1 VRKHFLPARSHRNR
15 TGRTGSSEFF
25 RAPAHR
31 TTHYVTRCVACFTA
45 AILLAAFPAGAWN
58 ANADRLVTN
67 QAVNT
72 LPGDIRPFFEGNR
85 QFLVQH
91 VNDSRDEIARVP
103 AEKPY
108 NYIELDHYGTFP
120 FAALPRDYKAAVSR
134 YGRTVVAAHGELPWQ
149 IGLYSA
155 RLTEAFRTHNW
166 TAARVA
172 AASLA
177 YFVAEAHDPFN
188 TTINNDGRFSGQ
200 PRVNQRFG
208 GSLFDRYSLFF
219 YAHPNDAAFISDPTD
234 HAFDI
239 CLTAHSWLEQV
250 LLADARARQGLP
262 DYTDEYYDRFYSQA
276 GSILVHQLSD
286 AATDVGSYWL
296 TAWVNAGKPALPN
309 H

>member
-1 VRKHFLPARSHRNR
+1 MPANCATPHM
-15 TGRTGSSEFF
+15 
-25 RAPAHR
+25 
-31 TTHYVTRCVACFTA
+31 TRCVAGFIV
-45 AILLAAFPAGAWN
+45 AILLAPFPAQAWN

-67 QAVNT
+67 QAVNSM
-72 LPGDIRPFFEGNR
+72 PGDLRPFFESNR
-85 QFLVQH
+85 RYLVQH

-103 AEKPY
+103 DEKSY
-108 NYIELDHYGTFP
+108 NYIELDHYGAFP
-120 FAALPRDYKAAVSR
+120 FGALPRDYKAAVR
-134 YGRTVVAAHGELPWQ
+134 VYGRGVVASRGELPWQ

-155 RLTEAFRTHNW
+155 RLTEAFRSHNW
-166 TAARVA
+166 EAARVA

-188 TTINNDGRFSGQ
+188 TTMNSDGRLSGQ
-200 PRVNQRFG
+200 RSVNQRFG

-219 YAHPNDAAFISDPTD
+219 YPRPSEAAYVSDSTI

-250 LLADARARQGLP
+250 LLADTRSRQGLS
-262 DYTDEYYDRFYSQA
+262 DYTDEYDDRFYSQA
-276 GSILVHQLSD
+276 GSILVQQLSD

-296 TAWVNAGKPALPN
+296 TAWTNAGKPVLPS

>member
-1 VRKHFLPARSHRNR
+1 VLSRWPHARKRGRNPHHRQPLLTVCLAFLAIVR
-15 TGRTGSSEFF
+15 
-25 RAPAHR
+25 
-31 TTHYVTRCVACFTA
+31 
-45 AILLAAFPAGAWN
+45 LLAPLPVRAWN
-58 ANADRLVTN
+58 ANADRLVAN

-72 LPGDIRPFFEGNR
+72 MPGDVRPFFEGNR

-91 VNDSRDEIARVP
+91 VNDPRDEIARVP

-108 NYIELDHYGTFP
+108 NFIELDHYGAFP
-120 FAALPRDYKAAVSR
+120 FAALPRDYKAAVGA
-134 YGRTVVAAHGELPWQ
+134 YGRNVVAAHGELPWQ

-155 RLTEAFRTHNW
+155 RLTEAFRSHNW
-166 TAARVA
+166 EAARVA

-188 TTINNDGRFSGQ
+188 ATTNSDGRLSGQ
-200 PRVNQRFG
+200 PGVNQRFG
-208 GSLFDRYSLFF
+208 ASLFDRYSLFF
-219 YAHPNDAAFISDPTD
+219 YTQPSEATYVSDSTD
-234 HAFDI
+234 HAFDM
-239 CLTAHSWLEQV
+239 CLTSHSWLEQV
-250 LLADARARQGLP
+250 LLADSRARHGLP

>member
-1 VRKHFLPARSHRNR
+1 VRNR
-15 TGRTGSSEFF
+15 WPPTRSRTGG
-25 RAPAHR
+25 RR
-31 TTHYVTRCVACFTA
+31 TFTRLLALYVTPYITRCVACFTA
-45 AILLAAFPAGAWN
+45 ATLLAAFPARAWN
-58 ANADRLVTN
+58 ANADRLATN

-72 LPGDIRPFFEGNR
+72 LPGDLRPFFEGNR

-91 VNDSRDEIARVP
+91 VNDPRDEMVRVP
-103 AEKPY
+103 DEKPY
-108 NYIELDHYGTFP
+108 NFIELDHYGAFP
-120 FAALPRDYKAAVSR
+120 FTALPRDYKAAVR
-134 YGRTVVAAHGELPWQ
+134 IYGRNVVAVHGELPWQ

-155 RLTEAFRTHNW
+155 RLTEAFRSHNW
-166 TAARVA
+166 EAARVA

-188 TTINNDGRFSGQ
+188 TTINKDGHLSSQ
-200 PRVNQRFG
+200 PGVNQRFG

-219 YAHPNDAAFISDPTD
+219 YTHPSDAAYVSDSTD
-234 HAFDI
+234 HAFGM

-250 LLADARARQGLP
+250 LLADSRSRQGLP

-276 GSILVHQLSD
+276 GGILAHQLSD

-296 TAWVNAGKPALPN
+296 TAWNNAGKPALPN

>member
-1 VRKHFLPARSHRNR
+1 VRNRLRHARSRYNR
-15 TGRTGSSEFF
+15 RSGDRRQLGRLL
-25 RAPAHR
+25 AP
-31 TTHYVTRCVACFTA
+31 YVTRCMACFVIAT
-45 AILLAAFPAGAWN
+45 LLAAFPARAWN

-72 LPGDIRPFFEGNR
+72 LPGDLRPFFEGNR

-91 VNDSRDEIARVP
+91 VNDPRDEIARVP
-103 AEKPY
+103 DEKPY
-108 NYIELDHYGTFP
+108 NYIELDHYGQFP
-120 FAALPRDYKAAVSR
+120 FGALPHDYKAAVRLYSR
-134 YGRTVVAAHGELPWQ
+134 SVVIAHGELPWQ
-149 IGLYSA
+149 IGLYTA
-155 RLTEAFRTHNW
+155 RLTEAFRSHNW
-166 TAARVA
+166 EAARVA

-188 TTINNDGRFSGQ
+188 TTINNDGRLSGQ
-200 PRVNQRFG
+200 RGVNQRFG

-219 YAHPNDAAFISDPTD
+219 YTHPSDATYVSDSTD
-234 HAFDI
+234 HAFDM

-250 LLADARARQGLP
+250 LLADSRSRQGLP

-286 AATDVGSYWL
+286 SATDVGSYWL
-296 TAWVNAGKPALPN
+296 TAWANAGKPALPN